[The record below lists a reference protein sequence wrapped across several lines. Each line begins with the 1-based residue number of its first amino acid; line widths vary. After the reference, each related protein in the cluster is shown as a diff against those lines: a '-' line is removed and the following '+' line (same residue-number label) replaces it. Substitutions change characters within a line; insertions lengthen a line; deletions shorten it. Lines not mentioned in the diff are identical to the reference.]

1 MELGRRE
8 EEALVPHHSP
18 LASLSSV
25 CLRVHSWH
33 RDSTTCLCLLFVL
46 GTINP
51 DIYWRDRWVFL
62 GGACVNINRPVA
74 LGAWAKQSYY
84 VSPIFASVQCMSV
97 GAHSGQYRDLLC
109 SRTPKRGEDL
119 AAREGQDF
127 IHCYR
132 LFSVDAFTSK
142 KGSQDLFIPGSLLE
156 SATHSTGGF
165 SL

>member
-1 MELGRRE
+1 
-8 EEALVPHHSP
+8 
-18 LASLSSV
+18 
-25 CLRVHSWH
+25 
-33 RDSTTCLCLLFVL
+33 
-46 GTINP
+46 
-51 DIYWRDRWVFL
+51 
-62 GGACVNINRPVA
+62 
-74 LGAWAKQSYY
+74 
-84 VSPIFASVQCMSV
+84 MSV